1 MTLVTQALVSHLVTL
16 YVWKENGLLKW
27 RNLITWTK
35 SPLMTH
41 AHSFE
46 WNGNV
51 NVHGWPIKSKG

>member
-1 MTLVTQALVSHLVTL
+1 MTLVTQALVSHLVAI
-16 YVWKENGLLKW
+16 YVCKANGLLKW